1 MSELVTTDR
10 RGAGAK
16 ATTGRIQRINPS
28 LRVAIAVIFAVAVVA
43 LSKLTA
49 LLAAVAVA
57 AALAV
62 AARLPAMPTLRRM
75 LAMDAFMLMILIFL
89 PFTVPGAPLFAIGPL
104 VASSEGLHQAARIVL
119 TANAIV
125 LALLALAGTIEPA
138 AFGHALSRLRVP
150 HKLVV
155 LVLFTVRY
163 IGLLH
168 QEYARL
174 RLAMKAR
181 AFRAGGNVHTW
192 RSLGWLFGMLLV
204 RSFERSERILEA
216 MKCRGFSGRY
226 HFIDAPSFGPTDG
239 AFAACAG
246 LVLIALFA
254 VEFMT

>member
-1 MSELVTTDR
+1 MSELVATDW
-10 RGAGAK
+10 RGDGAK
-16 ATTGRIQRINPS
+16 AAAGTIQGVDPS
-28 LRVAIAVIFAVAVVA
+28 LRVAVAVIFALAVVA
-43 LSKLTA
+43 LSTFTA
-49 LLAAVAVA
+49 LLAALAVA
-57 AALAV
+57 AALAA

-104 VASSEGLHQAARIVL
+104 VASNEGLQQAARIVL

-150 HKLVV
+150 DKVVV

-181 AFRAGGNVHTW
+181 AFRARGNVHTW

-204 RSFERSERILEA
+204 RSFERSERILQA
-216 MKCRGFSGRY
+216 MKCRGFTGRY
-226 HFIDAPSFGPTDG
+226 SVIDTRVLGSGDRL
-239 AFAACAG
+239 FAVCAG
-246 LVLIALFA
+246 VALIALVA
-254 VEFMT
+254 TEVLT